1 MRNFKLLFFILV
13 LVFIMN
19 TQINAQITEMWDKTI
34 SEQQGNPKTQWFQEA
49 KFGLFVHWGLFAQ
62 HAGEWNGKRY
72 YGISEWVMN
81 RGKIP
86 VADYSKLAQEFNPVK
101 FNADEWVKLAND
113 AGIKYMVI
121 TAKHHEGF
129 AMFDSKAS
137 DFDIMHTPF
146 KRDPLKEL
154 SVACQKGNV
163 KLGFYYSQFLD
174 WHEPNGGG
182 NDWDFIEKNKDYKS
196 YYQSKS
202 IPQIR
207 ELLTN
212 YGPLG
217 LIWFDM
223 PGGLSKEETQALID
237 EARKLQPTCLLS
249 SRVGQGLGDFRD
261 FGDGEVPSTVV
272 KGPWEAIFTHNDSWG
287 YSKFDYNFKTPREI
301 IRLLTDIV
309 SKGGNLML
317 NVGPKADGTIPETS
331 IKCLKAVGEW
341 LKTNG
346 EAIYGT
352 TYGPI
357 APQPWGVTTLKP
369 GKLFLHVMKSPK
381 NGELLVP
388 GIDAQVKKVNL
399 LGNKKSLVWKQDR
412 QMLKVILPS
421 PLPDDVNTVIVIE
434 YDGKIKDTYAEA
446 PSVISSQYNEF
457 SLDVIKA
464 KPSGN
469 TKIGP
474 VTHSLYFGDWKH
486 TNCATMMQSPSD
498 DIVYNVQFIEPGDYK
513 FILEYSCSLE
523 NSKQEGL
530 LQVGDQ
536 NFYFE
541 TLGTGSYDTW
551 RPLMFI
557 QQSVAMITVQ
567 KAGSETVRISP
578 LHEGKELFKLRRI
591 VVKPFE

>member
-1 MRNFKLLFFILV
+1 MRYLKKHLLSLIFILFAS
-13 LVFIMN
+13 LKM
-19 TQINAQITEMWDKTI
+19 NAQIIEMWDKTV
-34 SEQQGNPKTQWFQEA
+34 SNQQKNEKNQWFQDA

-86 VADYSKLAQEFNPVK
+86 VADYRKQAQVFNPSK
-101 FNADEWVKLAND
+101 FNADEWVKLVNE

-129 AMFDSKAS
+129 AMFDSKVS
-137 DFDIMHTPF
+137 DYNIMHTPF
-146 KRDPLKEL
+146 KRDPMKEL
-154 SVACQKGNV
+154 SAACKKGNV
-163 KLGFYYSQFLD
+163 KMGFYYSQFLD
-174 WHEPNGGG
+174 WNEPNGGG
-182 NDWDFIEKNKDYKS
+182 NDWDFVEKDKDYKA
-196 YYQSKS
+196 YYNSKS

-207 ELLTN
+207 ELLSN

-237 EARKLQPTCLLS
+237 EARKIQPTCLLS

-272 KGPWEAIFTHNDSWG
+272 KGPWEAVFTHNDSWG
-287 YSKFDYNFKTPREI
+287 YSKFDQNFKTPAEI
-301 IRLLTDIV
+301 IHLLVSIV

-331 IKCLKAVGEW
+331 VKCLKEVGAW
-341 LKTNG
+341 LKING

-352 TYGPI
+352 TYGPV
-357 APQPWGVTTLKP
+357 APQPWGATTLKT
-369 GKLFLHVMKSPK
+369 GKLFLHVTECPK
-381 NGELLVP
+381 NRELLIP
-388 GIDAQVKKVNL
+388 GVDAKVKKVSL
-399 LGNKKSLVWKQDR
+399 LATKKTLTWKQDQ
-412 QMLKVILPS
+412 QMLKITLPS
-421 PLPDDVNTVIVIE
+421 PMPDEVNTVVVVE
-434 YDGKIKDTYAEA
+434 YEGQISDSYADA
-446 PSVISSQYNEF
+446 PAVVSPQYKEC

-469 TKIGP
+469 TVVKPI
-474 VTHSLYFGDWKH
+474 THSLYFGDWKH
-486 TNCATMMQSPSD
+486 TTCATQMKSAAD
-498 DIVYNVQFIEPGDYK
+498 VIEYHVQFTEPGDYK
-513 FILEYSCSLE
+513 IFLEYSCPIE
-523 NSKQEGL
+523 DSKQEGL

-551 RPLMFI
+551 RPLLFI
-557 QQSVAMITVQ
+557 RQSVAIITVSE
-567 KAGSETVRISP
+567 AGLKTIKVSP
-578 LHEGKELFKLRRI
+578 LNEGKELFKLSRI
-591 VVKPFE
+591 VIEPIK